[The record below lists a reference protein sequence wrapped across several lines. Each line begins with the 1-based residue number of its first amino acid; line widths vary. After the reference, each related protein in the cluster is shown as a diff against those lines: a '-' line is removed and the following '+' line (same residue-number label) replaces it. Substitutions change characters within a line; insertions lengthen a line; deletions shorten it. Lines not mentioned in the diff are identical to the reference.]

1 MLGQGVG
8 VQVVTGA
15 GQAGHAVSGG
25 GPQTAL
31 GQMQSTGA
39 EFEIILGRSL
49 YLDLQIVQQEV
60 RNWLFRLI

>member
-25 GPQTAL
+25 GTQAAL

-39 EFEIILGRSL
+39 EF
-49 YLDLQIVQQEV
+49 
-60 RNWLFRLI
+60 

>member
-25 GPQTAL
+25 GAQAAL
-31 GQMQSTGA
+31 SQMQSRG
-39 EFEIILGRSL
+39 EESLNSFRFVLCIYNYSQKSEIGCL
-49 YLDLQIVQQEV
+49 V
-60 RNWLFRLI
+60 